1 MTKKKLE
8 SMPEIVT
15 YEIKD
20 ASGNVIQKRVYF
32 TVKGLA
38 ARLPGRKQGGH
49 MHIST
54 LYPLIKE
61 GMPGITIISGVRL
74 LPEGKL
80 PEVIDWLENR
90 KSNTP
95 QQPMW

>member
-1 MTKKKLE
+1 
-8 SMPEIVT
+8 MPETIT
-15 YEIKD
+15 HELKD
-20 ASGNVIQKRVYF
+20 AQGNVIEKRVYY

-61 GMPGITIISGVRL
+61 GMPGITIIAGVRL

-80 PEVIDWLENR
+80 PEVLDWLETRNMR
-90 KSNTP
+90 YAGP
-95 QQPMW
+95 GF